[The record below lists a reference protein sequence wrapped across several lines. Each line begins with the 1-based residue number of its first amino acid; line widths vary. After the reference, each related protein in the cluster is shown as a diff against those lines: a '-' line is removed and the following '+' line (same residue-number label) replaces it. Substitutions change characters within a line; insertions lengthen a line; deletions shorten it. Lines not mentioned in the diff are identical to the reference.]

1 MRPERS
7 PSSAVMTLSPSA
19 CRAWDGSHPTFP
31 SRSSSPGVG
40 VLLFLAGLGAGRSK
54 LLSGALGRLGD
65 NTVLLQKLAEKRQGG
80 EGSLS
85 PHHPPALTFAYSSLH
100 SLGSFAT
107 PFQRRRSRVL
117 V

>member
-54 LLSGALGRLGD
+54 LLSVAVGRLGN
-65 NTVLLQKLAEKRQGG
+65 NTVRLQNLVEKRSGG
-80 EGSLS
+80 EGPPSRWAYVANYAQAGPILS
-85 PHHPPALTFAYSSLH
+85 WRVGHHH
-100 SLGSFAT
+100 
-107 PFQRRRSRVL
+107 
-117 V
+117 